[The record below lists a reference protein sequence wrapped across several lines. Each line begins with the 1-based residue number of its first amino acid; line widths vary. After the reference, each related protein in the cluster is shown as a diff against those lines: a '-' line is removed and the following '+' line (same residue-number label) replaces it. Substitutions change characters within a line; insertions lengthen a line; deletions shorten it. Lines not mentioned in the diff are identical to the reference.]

1 MMGKKYSNEE
11 IISCGAI
18 TWRLKQGLIEILLIK
33 QFHDKELWGIPKGHI
48 NKEESIDTCAIR
60 EVFEE
65 TGVLV
70 ELGVRLSDCLIRQK
84 VKQKKVISFLA
95 IPLSHDEPNHNGY
108 DSEVADAKWFNIKNL
123 PNLVSYQQVL
133 IKEACDLIA
142 IHVMK
147 LSDHIKLMK

>member
-18 TWRLKQGLIEILLIK
+18 TWRLKQGVVQILLIK
-33 QFHDKELWGIPKGHI
+33 QFHDKDLWGIPKGHI
-48 NKEESIDTCAIR
+48 NKDESITSCAIR

-70 ELGVRLSDCLIRQK
+70 ELGVRLSDCLIRNK
-84 VKQKKVISFLA
+84 SKQKTVVSFLA
-95 IPLSHDEPNHNGY
+95 IPLSHDEPKHDGY
-108 DSEVADAKWFNIKNL
+108 DSEVADAKWFIVTNL

-133 IKEACDLIA
+133 IKEACDLIS
-142 IHVMK
+142 IQNMK
-147 LSDHIKLMK
+147 LSNHIRLMK